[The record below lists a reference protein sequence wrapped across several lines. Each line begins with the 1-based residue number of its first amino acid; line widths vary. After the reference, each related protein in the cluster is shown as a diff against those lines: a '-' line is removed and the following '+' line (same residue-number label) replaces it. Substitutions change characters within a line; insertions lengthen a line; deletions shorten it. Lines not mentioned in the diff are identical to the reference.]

1 MQSNR
6 RDSGLSSYNADHS
19 RPQCG
24 RKPLAL
30 SISALLLS
38 SAVELHAQLFPAELE
53 LSSLDGSNG
62 FKIDGVSIQERSGI
76 SVSGAGDINGDG
88 ISDLIIGSR
97 YGGPFPPGPDLSYV
111 VFGSTSGFPSSL
123 QLSKLD
129 GINGF
134 SIDGESLYD
143 MSGYSVSGA
152 GDVNGDGL
160 DDLIIGAFGADQ
172 NGAAAGRIYVVFG
185 TTSGFPSTLRLSSL
199 NGETGYSL
207 DGEFDYD
214 NAGRSVNGAGDI
226 NGDNIDD
233 IIIGARSADPNGEL
247 SGRSYIVYGSN
258 TITNSPIL
266 LSSLDGGNGFK
277 LDGETSDDESGTSVS
292 GAGDI
297 NGDGIDDLIIGAPF
311 ADPGGN
317 ISGRS
322 YVVFGSRGIS
332 SSPLQLSSLDGSN
345 GFAIDGESEFN
356 LSGISVSSAGDINSD
371 GIDDLI
377 VGATRFGYGSSRT
390 GRAYVIFGST
400 VKFDSAFHLFDLDG
414 SNGFKINGELNGDFF
429 GSSVGQAGDINGD
442 GIDDLLIGA
451 YRASPNQN
459 IQSGRSYV
467 LFGSSDGYT
476 SPIELSN
483 LDGDNGFKLDGEAR
497 GNRSGSSVSA
507 AGDING
513 DGIDD
518 VLIGAPGVYANGATS
533 GRSYVVFGRKKDK
546 LLADGFENH

>member
-152 GDVNGDGL
+152 GDVTGDGL

-185 TTSGFPSTLRLSSL
+185 ITSGFP
-199 NGETGYSL
+199 
-207 DGEFDYD
+207 
-214 NAGRSVNGAGDI
+214 
-226 NGDNIDD
+226 
-233 IIIGARSADPNGEL
+233 
-247 SGRSYIVYGSN
+247 
-258 TITNSPIL
+258 
-266 LSSLDGGNGFK
+266 
-277 LDGETSDDESGTSVS
+277 
-292 GAGDI
+292 
-297 NGDGIDDLIIGAPF
+297 
-311 ADPGGN
+311 
-317 ISGRS
+317 
-322 YVVFGSRGIS
+322 
-332 SSPLQLSSLDGSN
+332 
-345 GFAIDGESEFN
+345 
-356 LSGISVSSAGDINSD
+356 
-371 GIDDLI
+371 
-377 VGATRFGYGSSRT
+377 
-390 GRAYVIFGST
+390 
-400 VKFDSAFHLFDLDG
+400 
-414 SNGFKINGELNGDFF
+414 
-429 GSSVGQAGDINGD
+429 
-442 GIDDLLIGA
+442 
-451 YRASPNQN
+451 
-459 IQSGRSYV
+459 
-467 LFGSSDGYT
+467 
-476 SPIELSN
+476 
-483 LDGDNGFKLDGEAR
+483 
-497 GNRSGSSVSA
+497 
-507 AGDING
+507 
-513 DGIDD
+513 
-518 VLIGAPGVYANGATS
+518 
-533 GRSYVVFGRKKDK
+533 
-546 LLADGFENH
+546 